1 MNIDLKVCGITSTS
15 SIKIAAENK
24 IGSLGF
30 ASDNLP
36 GPNTCNDDTIKNLIQ
51 ECDYYKIDSVLLTRH
66 QSLKELIAQIDYTKP
81 KTISCS
87 YFFSKN
93 DLLYLKSVFKKLK
106 IGIALNAKKFDEKYL
121 NSIKLLVDVF
131 YYDLNI
137 YTKNDIITYSLK
149 DCLKQIQ
156 FIKKFNT
163 PVYIGGGINNKNAKK
178 VIEETS
184 PNGLDIS
191 RSLKDENNNISLLK
205 TNGVKTV
212 ELGVQS
218 TNDAVLKSVGRPCEF
233 QRVKSAVK
241 IIRDNELKLGLQL
254 MPGLPLDNE
263 LIFMESVNDVISLKP
278 DFVRI
283 YPTLVIKNTELFEM
297 YNFGNYVP
305 WSLDRMIELVKI
317 SLIAFQKA
325 DIPAI
330 RVGLHADPSM
340 LENFV
345 AGPYHPSFKYLVDRL
360 IARDKMFNLLNRLGE
375 HPKSIT
381 FKVPSRQVSLFLG
394 HKKDNILAIKEKFG
408 IHNIL
413 LKQIDN
419 QKDIELVG

>member
-24 IGSLGF
+24 IRSLGF

-191 RSLKDENNNISLLK
+191 RSLKDENN
-205 TNGVKTV
+205 
-212 ELGVQS
+212 
-218 TNDAVLKSVGRPCEF
+218 D
-233 QRVKSAVK
+233 
-241 IIRDNELKLGLQL
+241 
-254 MPGLPLDNE
+254 
-263 LIFMESVNDVISLKP
+263 
-278 DFVRI
+278 
-283 YPTLVIKNTELFEM
+283 
-297 YNFGNYVP
+297 
-305 WSLDRMIELVKI
+305 I
-317 SLIAFQKA
+317 SLIK
-325 DIPAI
+325 
-330 RVGLHADPSM
+330 
-340 LENFV
+340 
-345 AGPYHPSFKYLVDRL
+345 
-360 IARDKMFNLLNRLGE
+360 LNELQ
-375 HPKSIT
+375 I
-381 FKVPSRQVSLFLG
+381 SLS
-394 HKKDNILAIKEKFG
+394 AA
-408 IHNIL
+408 
-413 LKQIDN
+413 
-419 QKDIELVG
+419 